1 VEKNLRQRLTRVRRA
16 NPGKRVEVWA
26 QDEARLG
33 LKPIARRAWSLK
45 GRRPRSG
52 GRTRYDWLYVY
63 GFAHPR
69 TGRTF
74 CVILPR
80 VNAERMGDALAAFA
94 AHVDPGGRKV
104 LVVLVDNAGWHVAKR
119 LAVPPN
125 VVLHFL
131 PPCTPELQ
139 PAEPLWPLV
148 REAVANRSIGRLDRL
163 RAILRS
169 RLAYLARN
177 PATVQPII
185 GFHWTRCLER

>member
-1 VEKNLRQRLTRVRRA
+1 MRQRLTRLRRA

-26 QDEARLG
+26 EDEARLG
-33 LKPIARRAWSLK
+33 PKPVARRVWSLK

-52 GRTRYDWLYVY
+52 GRTRFAWLYVY
-63 GFAHPR
+63 GFARPG
-69 TGRTF
+69 TGQTF
-74 CVILPR
+74 CAPLPR
-80 VNAERMGDALAAFA
+80 VNADRMADALAAFA
-94 AHVDPGGRKV
+94 AHADPDGRKV
-104 LVVLVDNAGWHVAKR
+104 LVVLVDSAGWHVAKR

-139 PAEPLWPLV
+139 PVAPFRPLV
-148 REAVANRSIGRLDRL
+148 REAVADRSIGRLDRS

-177 PATVQPII
+177 PGTVQPII
-185 GFHWTRCLER
+185 RFRWTRCLER